1 MVLLLLFEQELIEKI
16 RFEVTEGEICW
27 DTLYIIYLT
36 SQSILE
42 IGYSIHSL
50 SCLFLETVLSSF
62 RTKRTGLIGMKI
74 GVTPQWTKEGK
85 KITCTMVQVSI
96 S

>member
-36 SQSILE
+36 SQID
-42 IGYSIHSL
+42 
-50 SCLFLETVLSSF
+50 
-62 RTKRTGLIGMKI
+62 
-74 GVTPQWTKEGK
+74 
-85 KITCTMVQVSI
+85 
-96 S
+96 